1 METRPATTSKSN
13 ESDRH
18 SSAPVASIWLSDTA
32 LIIYVALATVVIHLI
47 LGNRYGFQRDE
58 LATLEDARH
67 LAWGYPAYPP
77 VTPFFGRISLEL
89 FGTSLRG
96 FRFFAGVAQAIAVVL
111 TGLMAQEMG
120 ARRGAQLVA
129 AVAAVPFCLG
139 GGYEM
144 QYVAFDAL
152 AWVLTAYF
160 VVRLLRS
167 EDPRW
172 WVPIGASLG
181 FGMLCK
187 YTIGFFALSIVAG
200 VLLTDARRYLKSKWL
215 WIGVA
220 LSILIWLPN
229 LLWQVQHNFVSLD
242 FLKHIHTRDVRQGRT
257 TYFLPQQ
264 LELTGFRFPLAVAG
278 LYFLLG
284 TREGKRFRM
293 VGWMFVVTLLLFT
306 IAKGRWYYMGP
317 GYPML
322 YAAGAVWG
330 EGWLATMQ
338 RDKAMTIRWTVWAT
352 FVFEV
357 VFTTAFWLPTA
368 PLNSRWWAI
377 TNQVQGDFR
386 EQLGWPELVQEVAK
400 IRDSLTPE
408 ERAHLGI
415 LGTNYG
421 EAGAINLYGPEYGLP
436 RAISGINSFWY
447 RGYGDPPPQTLIVIG
462 PDRQYMDETFESCRV
477 AGHTWNQYGVKNE
490 ETEDHPDIWVCGP
503 PKRGWPEFWKDFRYY
518 G

>member
-1 METRPATTSKSN
+1 M
-13 ESDRH
+13 
-18 SSAPVASIWLSDTA
+18 ASVWLSDTA
-32 LIIYVALATVVIHLI
+32 LLIYIALATVILHLI
-47 LGNRYGFQRDE
+47 IGNRYGFQRDE

-111 TGLMAQEMG
+111 TGLMAREMG
-120 ARRGAQLVA
+120 ARRGAQHVA
-129 AVAAVPFCLG
+129 AIAAVPFCLG

-144 QYVAFDAL
+144 QYVAFDCL
-152 AWVLTAYF
+152 AWVSTAYC
-160 VVRLLRS
+160 VVQLLAT
-167 EDPRW
+167 EDARW
-172 WVPIGASLG
+172 WMGVGAGIG

-187 YTIGFFALSIVAG
+187 YTMGFFVLGIVAG

-229 LLWQVQHNFVSLD
+229 LLWQAQHNFISLD
-242 FLKHIHTRDVRQGRT
+242 FLSHIHARDIRQGRT

-264 LELTGFRFPLAVAG
+264 LELTGLRFPLAMAG
-278 LYFLLG
+278 LYFCFS
-284 TREGKRFRM
+284 RDGKRFRM
-293 VGWMFVVTLLLFT
+293 IGWMFVATLLLFT
-306 IAKGRWYYMGP
+306 VARGRWYYMGP
-317 GYPML
+317 AYAML

-330 EGWLATMQ
+330 ERWLATMQ
-338 RDKAMTIRWTVWAT
+338 RSKAMAVRWAVWAAL
-352 FVFEV
+352 VFEV
-357 VFTTAFWLPTA
+357 VLTTAFWLPLA
-368 PLNSRWWAI
+368 PLNTRWWAI
-377 TNQVQGDFR
+377 TNEVQGDFR
-386 EQLGWPELVQEVAK
+386 EQLGWRELVQEVAR
-400 IRDSLTPE
+400 IRDTLTSE

-415 LGTNYG
+415 IGTNYG

-436 RAISGINSFWY
+436 RAISGVNSFWY
-447 RGYGDPPPQTLIVIG
+447 RGYGDPPPQTVIILG
-462 PDRQYMDETFESCRV
+462 LSRKYMDESFESCRL
-477 AGHTWNQYGVKNE
+477 AGHTPNPYDVKNE

-503 PKRGWPEFWKDFRYY
+503 PKDGWPKFWEDFRYY